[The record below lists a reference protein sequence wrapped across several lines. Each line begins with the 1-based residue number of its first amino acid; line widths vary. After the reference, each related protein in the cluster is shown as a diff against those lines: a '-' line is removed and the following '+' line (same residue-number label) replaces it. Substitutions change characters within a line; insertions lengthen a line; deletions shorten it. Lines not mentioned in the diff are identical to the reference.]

1 MSEQKTSTPLAGSY
15 AKALLES
22 LPSWGKLTTIVL
34 HGGCVFEYKGH
45 FPQGEEGSGFYNLHS
60 DGNGFEGHLNL
71 DKIDRISFQD
81 KEHRGR
87 QSYAFVFEDGQGKCI
102 FKVFLGRDDSGEL
115 IESQV
120 SQFKTIQANL
130 SL

>member
-1 MSEQKTSTPLAGSY
+1 MSNNTSTHLSGDS
-15 AKALLES
+15 AKTLLES
-22 LPSWGKLTTIVL
+22 LPNWGNLTTIIFQ
-34 HGGCVFEYKGH
+34 GGCVFEFKGS
-45 FPQGEEGSGFYNLHS
+45 FPKGEEGSGFYNLS
-60 DGNGFEGHLNL
+60 SGGQGFEGHINL

-102 FKVFLGRDDSGEL
+102 FKVFLGRDESGEL